1 MSQASAPIGLSH
13 LVGYAKPYK
22 WIALVAALGMAL
34 EASVASGFTYLMKN
48 MLDDVLGAKDARWST
63 ILPWA
68 ILALFA
74 LRALGVY
81 IGDMGA
87 AKIARGIVRTQ
98 RARCFE
104 HYLKLPTLFFA
115 RNPAGPLISRL
126 TADVEQLGYACSEGI
141 KVILTDSLLII
152 GMLIVMLLTSVKLTL
167 TVLIVGPLIG
177 LIVSVVSKRYRRL
190 SRSIQDSLG
199 NVTDRAQTVIQ
210 GERDV
215 KLFGAA
221 AQEMASFEQ
230 VNAHNYRQ
238 QMKITQTNA
247 ISTSIVQ
254 FLAAGALALVI
265 FVAARQGQSS
275 DLTPGEFM
283 RFITSM
289 LLILPSLKRL
299 TTVQNLFGRGV
310 AAAGSI
316 EALLAE
322 PIEHDAGKHVLSHV
336 RGELALKNIC
346 LCYPDASTFALDQI
360 HLTLNPGT
368 VMALVGRSG
377 SGKTSLAQVI
387 ARLVSPTDGQLL
399 LDGEDVQNIQL
410 ASLRS
415 HIAWVGQT
423 VVLNGLTV
431 ADNVAYGAKS
441 IDRARVIEALK
452 LAHADAFVAALPKGI
467 DTELGSNAAS
477 LSGGQR
483 QRIALAR
490 AIYKRAKILILD
502 EATSALDNESER
514 AVQAALQ
521 TLKKDCTTLI
531 IAHRLS
537 TIEQADQIVV
547 MDQGQIK
554 QIGTHE
560 QLMALPGIY
569 KNLHLSGFS
578 QSI

>member
-1 MSQASAPIGLSH
+1 MANASTPVGLGH
-13 LVGYAKPYK
+13 LIGYAKPYR

-34 EASVASGFTYLMKN
+34 EASVASGFTYSMKS
-48 MLDDVLGAKDARWST
+48 MLDDVLVAKDVRLSAS
-63 ILPWA
+63 LPWE
-68 ILALFA
+68 ILGLFA

-81 IGDMGA
+81 IGDVGA

-104 HYLKLPTLFFA
+104 HYLKLPTLFFT

-152 GMLIVMLLTSVKLTL
+152 GMLVVMLLTSVKLTL
-167 TVLIVGPLIG
+167 TVLVVGPLIG
-177 LIVSVVSKRYRRL
+177 LIVSLVSKRYRRL

-199 NVTDRAQTVIQ
+199 EVTDRAQTVIQ

-221 AQEMASFEQ
+221 AHEQAVFEQ
-230 VNAHNYRQ
+230 INAHNYRQ

-247 ISTSIVQ
+247 LSTSIVQ

-265 FVAARQGQSS
+265 FVAARQGQNSQ
-275 DLTPGEFM
+275 LTAGEFM
-283 RFITSM
+283 TFISSM
-289 LLILPSLKRL
+289 LLVLPSLKRL
-299 TTVQNLFGRGV
+299 TTVQNLFGRGI

-322 PIEHDAGKHVLSHV
+322 PTEQDRGRITLTEFDGRVDIKGLSL
-336 RGELALKNIC
+336 RYPEGENLALDGINLALK
-346 LCYPDASTFALDQI
+346 
-360 HLTLNPGT
+360 PGT
-368 VMALVGRSG
+368 VTALVGRSG

-387 ARLVSPTDGQLL
+387 ARLVPQTSGQLL
-399 LDGEDVQNIQL
+399 LDGIDAHEIRL
-410 ASLRS
+410 ASLRQQ
-415 HIAWVGQT
+415 IAWVGQT

-431 ADNVAYGAKS
+431 ADNVAYGAANPDPVR
-441 IDRARVIEALK
+441 IAAALK
-452 LAHADAFVAALPKGI
+452 LAHADEFVAALPQGV
-467 DTELGSNAAS
+467 DTALGGNAAS

-490 AIYKRAKILILD
+490 AIYKRARILILD

-521 TLKKDCTTLI
+521 TLKKDCTTLV

-537 TIEQADQIVV
+537 TIEQADQIIV
-547 MDQGQIK
+547 MDQGRIK

-560 QLMALPGIY
+560 QLMLTTGIY
-569 KNLHLSGFS
+569 QHLHQTGFEP
-578 QSI
+578 QT